1 MGGSCKNRRILGII
15 MKNQYWLKVEYEDG
29 FERWEL
35 TRGKFATE
43 SAARK
48 AYEARGKAMHFT
60 ITEVKAHEQFELDI

>member
-1 MGGSCKNRRILGII
+1 
-15 MKNQYWLKVEYEDG
+15 MKKQYWMKLRYEDG

-43 SAARK
+43 SATRK

-60 ITEVKAHEQFELDI
+60 ITEVKPHEQFEFELED

>member
-1 MGGSCKNRRILGII
+1 M
-15 MKNQYWLKVEYEDG
+15 NQYWLKIKYEDG

-48 AYEARGKAMHFT
+48 AYEARGEAMHFT
-60 ITEVKAHEQFELDI
+60 IAEVKAHEQFEFELED